1 MNLFGIGPLEA
12 VFFILIMLIILG
24 PADMVKVGRTLGT
37 TLRKLWTSPTWR
49 MIFTASDTLRK
60 LPTTLVREAGVEE
73 LRQDLQRET
82 DSLKKMGREMT
93 EFNIPK
99 TVSPKTPPPVSSPET
114 SDFPG
119 WTTPLEPVTKLE
131 EVNSILPP
139 RLSKPHPYH
148 PPKGEP
154 PISDES
160 PSEPQ

>member
-12 VFFILIMLIILG
+12 IFFILIMLIILG

-99 TVSPKTPPPVSSPET
+99 TISPKTPPQVSSQEPSE
-114 SDFPG
+114 FPG
-119 WTTPLEPVTKLE
+119 WTTPIEPVSKLE
-131 EVNSILPP
+131 ESNSIRPP
-139 RLSKPHPYH
+139 LLSKPHPYH
-148 PPKGEP
+148 PPKGDTSNADTP
-154 PISDES
+154 PSD
-160 PSEPQ
+160 PQ